1 MPYWHYPCAHFHS
14 LFPFS
19 KHISSHW
26 PESHEPCLFILLPIA
41 NTLLS
46 PYISPV
52 HSSAPALLGKISL
65 AKFILAAI
73 YCSLWGRLVTLVT
86 SQQFCCQSKLEKW
99 SNSCVLSKE
108 DLQKDNNEVGITST
122 QKKKQRTGE
131 TLHLSPNCLSSHP
144 KSMPCSL
151 FMCSV
156 QELSYPS
163 VAEEWIGS
171 SSCVVGAL
179 VWRKSKKNLC

>member
-26 PESHEPCLFILLPIA
+26 PESHEPCLFILSPIA

-122 QKKKQRTGE
+122 QKKSRGQER
-131 TLHLSPNCLSSHP
+131 HFICLQTVSVLIQKVCLVHYSCVQCRSSHTH
-144 KSMPCSL
+144 L
-151 FMCSV
+151 LLRNGLEV
-156 QELSYPS
+156 
-163 VAEEWIGS
+163 
-171 SSCVVGAL
+171 AL
-179 VWRKSKKNLC
+179 VL